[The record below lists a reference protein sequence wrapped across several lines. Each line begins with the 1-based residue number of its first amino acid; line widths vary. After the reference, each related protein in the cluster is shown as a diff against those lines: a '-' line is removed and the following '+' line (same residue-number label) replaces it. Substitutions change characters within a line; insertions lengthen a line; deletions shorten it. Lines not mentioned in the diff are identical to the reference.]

1 MMKKIIFLS
10 LLLVVQLVTAQ
21 TTINKEL
28 KDFSVLKLYSGI
40 DLELVKSDK
49 QYVVI
54 TGEKA
59 DKIKIKEKDGV
70 LKILLRFPETIADGT
85 VKATLYFN
93 KNIDVID
100 ANEGTVITG
109 KNLNQEKIEIK
120 AQEGAFVN
128 LVLKSKF
135 LKVRSSSGAVIKLSG
150 STKNQTV
157 SVDLGATYHG
167 YNLAVSGVSNI
178 KASSGAKTEINT
190 GESLKARVSFG
201 GTIFYKGKPKDLDK
215 KKVIGG
221 SIEERN

>member
-1 MMKKIIFLS
+1 MKKFLLLS
-10 LLLVVQLVTAQ
+10 LLLVVQLITAQ

-59 DKIKIKEKDGV
+59 DKIKIKEKEGV
-70 LKILLRFPETIADGT
+70 LKILLRFPETIADGK

-93 KNIDVID
+93 KNINIID
-100 ANEGTVITG
+100 ANEGSVVTG
-109 KNLNQEKIEIK
+109 KNLQEEKIEIK

-128 LVLKSKF
+128 LVLKCQF

-157 SVDLGATYHG
+157 SADLGATYHG
-167 YNLAVSGVSNI
+167 YNLSVSGVSDV
-178 KASSGAKTEINT
+178 KASSGAKIEINA
-190 GESLKARVSFG
+190 GETLDARVSFG
-201 GTIFYKGKPKDLDK
+201 GTIFYKGKPKVLDK